1 MRKLKILSLFWHSV
15 NLDTIPQ
22 EYIDGTNP
30 TKNVFIDQLKFISN
44 NFTPLSITEFMEI
57 ASSSHKKHF
66 YSKPPVLLGFDD
78 GFRDVIKVALPVLEE
93 FKIPAVLF
101 VLGEAI
107 NNPDFVVWY
116 VERIHLMRKA
126 EKRDIVFDNMNIN
139 MNSQQDRA
147 KLKRH
152 FKNSF
157 FACRSETD
165 RQGLLS
171 KLAYLLGVKRPVAS
185 DLDEDLRLMTKKDL
199 EIVDSSIMTVSSHA
213 MTHRYLERLTFEE
226 QLYELEQSNLILKSN
241 CPSYYP
247 VVSYPGGSFNSVTID
262 IAQRIYKGGF
272 AVLIGSSYRNLY
284 AYPRVGLGYCT
295 QSELANF
302 VSKKRINYIYP
313 IKRFLHK
320 TGIRRIKDAY

>member
-22 EYIDGTNP
+22 EYLDGTNP
-30 TKNVFIDQLKFISN
+30 TKSVFIDQIKFISDN
-44 NFTPLSITEFMEI
+44 YTPISITEFMEI
-57 ASSSHKKHF
+57 TSNRNKKHF

-78 GFRDVIKVALPVLEE
+78 GFRNVIKVALPILEE

-101 VLGEAI
+101 VLGEVI

-116 VERIHLMRKA
+116 VERIHLFRKA
-126 EKRDIVFDNMNIN
+126 EKKTIVFDNMNIN
-139 MNSQQDRA
+139 MNSQEDCA

-157 FACRSETD
+157 FACRSETK
-165 RQGLLS
+165 RQSLLS
-171 KLAYLLGVKRPVAS
+171 KLADSLGVKRPVAS
-185 DLDEDLRLMTKKDL
+185 DLDDDLRFITKNDL
-199 EIVDSSIMTVSSHA
+199 KILDSSILTVSSHA
-213 MTHRYLERLTFEE
+213 MTHRYLSRLTFEE

-241 CPSYYP
+241 HPSYYP
-247 VVSYPGGSFNSVTID
+247 IISYPGGSLNAATID
-262 IAQRIYKGGF
+262 IAQRIYKAGF
-272 AVLIGSSYRNLY
+272 AVLLGSSYRNLY

-295 QSELANF
+295 QSELANL

-313 IKRFLHK
+313 VKRFLHK
-320 TGIRRIKDAY
+320 TGIRRVKDAY